1 MWAKQFGAMGP
12 KESKMR
18 SNAMKT
24 CAMGAMLFGGTLGT
38 ASAANAGLVVWNC
51 NVSMAYS
58 YGSYGLYMNVKTQQ
72 TTVDDGSGN
81 QPAGTDLYFGWGSKL
96 SIIATNPGQ
105 TVGVTNFGGATVFG
119 VARLASGTIIGSSL
133 ASGISWGQGID
144 IVTNAATAVA
154 PYKWVQGASNYFGF
168 SFMTASNQRR
178 YAWGEITL
186 NAGSNVY
193 GTINRIVYDDTGAS
207 VTAGVVPAP
216 GAFALVGL
224 AGMITSRRR
233 KA

>member
-1 MWAKQFGAMGP
+1 
-12 KESKMR
+12 MR

-51 NVSMAYS
+51 NIALAYAES
-58 YGSYGLYMNVKTQQ
+58 NYGLYMNVKTQQ

-81 QPAGTDLYFGWGSKL
+81 QPSGTDLYFGIYGSKL
-96 SIIATNPGQ
+96 SIITTNPGQ
-105 TVGVTNFGGATVFG
+105 TVGVTNFNSTPSFG
-119 VARLASGTIIGSSL
+119 VARLASGTVIGSSL

-144 IVTNAATAVA
+144 IVTNAALPT
-154 PYKWVQGASNYFGF
+154 YKWVQGGSNLFGF
-168 SFMTASNQRR
+168 SFMSASNQVR
-178 YAWGEITL
+178 YAWGEVTL
-186 NAGSNVY
+186 NAGSNLY

-216 GAFALVGL
+216 GAVALVGL
-224 AGMITSRRR
+224 AGLIGGRRR